1 MNDGIDTSPEEEAYA
16 EAVAVA
22 TPIQTLTA
30 KITLTKEQLAD
41 LERQRRE
48 IEAKELYDTWFNNEE
63 QVEADTLA
71 YYQAEIVKTIE
82 VLKKAGI
89 DNSVVQYQTAF
100 CNGGWDYADISPA
113 TLKLVWDFHHKKTAK
128 SAPKAKG
135 EAKAKTEPTYEG
147 KGKKAGTGD
156 ARAKDI
162 ATLNS
167 GKISS
172 LTYAKKVGN
181 KTWSLMR
188 NTLVIVKDNKGVYDM
203 PIFKEVGGMIGVP
216 MKTKQ
221 DYIDWIKTA

>member
-1 MNDGIDTSPEEEAYA
+1 M
-16 EAVAVA
+16 
-22 TPIQTLTA
+22 
-30 KITLTKEQLAD
+30 
-41 LERQRRE
+41 
-48 IEAKELYDTWFNNEE
+48 
-63 QVEADTLA
+63 
-71 YYQAEIVKTIE
+71 
-82 VLKKAGI
+82 
-89 DNSVVQYQTAF
+89 
-100 CNGGWDYADISPA
+100 
-113 TLKLVWDFHHKKTAK
+113 LKLVWDFHHKKTAK

-172 LTYAKKVGN
+172 LTYAKKVGD

-188 NTLVIVKDNKGVYDM
+188 SNLVIVKDSKGVYDM